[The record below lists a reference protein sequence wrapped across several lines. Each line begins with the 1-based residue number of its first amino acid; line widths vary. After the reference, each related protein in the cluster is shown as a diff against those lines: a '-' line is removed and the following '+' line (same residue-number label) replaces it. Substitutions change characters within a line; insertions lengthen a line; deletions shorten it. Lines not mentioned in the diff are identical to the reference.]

1 MQLDC
6 RSKNMKESPNQEVK
20 YNLPNE
26 EEQKK
31 KNRRITGIFVL
42 LTMITLDL
50 CALLAYTATIQDKK
64 KRKQYVVSEESITIH
79 NNLLTFVKTICED
92 DGHPVPNQIIGI
104 NYQEDKLLISSKNDS
119 DEIYVTYDHTGG
131 LQETLLLFKNSVS
144 TLEGYSIESSY
155 VLDNEK
161 ELNIGSAILDNQH
174 IGIVSKSI
182 TNEHYVS
189 FTGLCNC
196 GSMISMVHQPYDDG
210 GNYTNKLNAPKDN
223 KLVYD
228 LLHVVAHG
236 LEQ

>member
-1 MQLDC
+1 MEEA
-6 RSKNMKESPNQEVK
+6 SNHEVK

-31 KNRRITGIFVL
+31 KNKRITGIFVL
-42 LTMITLDL
+42 LTTIVIDV
-50 CALLAYTATIQDKK
+50 CSLLAYFATLKDKEK
-64 KRKQYVVSEESITIH
+64 KETYVVSEESKSIY
-79 NNLLTFVKTICED
+79 NNLLTYIKNICDD
-92 DGHPVPNQIIGI
+92 DGHPVPNQISGI

-119 DEIYVTYDHTGG
+119 NEIYVTYDHIGG
-131 LQETLLLFKNSVS
+131 LEETLLSFKNSVP

-182 TNEHYVS
+182 TNNYYVS
-189 FTGLCNC
+189 FTGLCSC
-196 GSMISMVHQPYDDG
+196 GSMISMVHQPYDEG
-210 GNYTNKLNAPKDN
+210 GNYTNKLNAPKEN

-228 LLHVVAHG
+228 LLYVVSYG
-236 LEQ
+236 LEQQ

>member
-1 MQLDC
+1 MEQT
-6 RSKNMKESPNQEVK
+6 NNQEVK

-42 LTMITLDL
+42 LTTIVIDV
-50 CALLAYTATIQDKK
+50 CSLLAYFATLKDKEK
-64 KRKQYVVSEESITIH
+64 KETYVVSEESKSIY
-79 NNLLTFVKTICED
+79 NNLLTYIKNICD
-92 DGHPVPNQIIGI
+92 DEGHPIPNQIIGI
-104 NYQEDKLLISSKNDS
+104 NYQDDKLLISSKNDTN
-119 DEIYVTYDHTGG
+119 EIYVTYDHIGG
-131 LQETLLLFKNSVS
+131 LEETLLSFKDSVPTS
-144 TLEGYSIESSY
+144 SSYSIESLFE
-155 VLDNEK
+155 LDNEK

-182 TNEHYVS
+182 TNEYYVS
-189 FTGLCNC
+189 FTGLCSC
-196 GSMISMVHQPYDDG
+196 GSMISMVHQPYDEG

-228 LLHVVAHG
+228 LLHVVAYG

>member
-1 MQLDC
+1 MD
-6 RSKNMKESPNQEVK
+6 NQEVK

-26 EEQKK
+26 EEQRK

-42 LTMITLDL
+42 LTTITLDI
-50 CALLAYTATIQDKK
+50 CALLAYIATIQDKK
-64 KRKQYVVSEESITIH
+64 KREQYVVSEESIAIH
-79 NNLLTFVKTICED
+79 NNLLSFIKTICED
-92 DGHPVPNQIIGI
+92 DSHPIPNQIIGI

-119 DEIYVTYDHTGG
+119 NEIYVTYNHTGG
-131 LQETLLLFKNSVS
+131 LEETLLSFKNSVP
-144 TLEGYSIESSY
+144 TLEGYAIESSY

-182 TNEHYVS
+182 TNEYYVS
-189 FTGLCNC
+189 FTGLCSC
-196 GSMISMVHQPYDDG
+196 GSMISMVHQPYDEG

-228 LLHVVAHG
+228 LLRVMAYG
-236 LEQ
+236 LETK

>member
-1 MQLDC
+1 MEQT
-6 RSKNMKESPNQEVK
+6 NNQEVK

-42 LTMITLDL
+42 LTTIVIDV
-50 CALLAYTATIQDKK
+50 CSLLAYFATLKDKEK
-64 KRKQYVVSEESITIH
+64 KETYVVSEESKSIY
-79 NNLLTFVKTICED
+79 NNLLTYIINICD
-92 DGHPVPNQIIGI
+92 DEGHPTPKQIIGI
-104 NYQEDKLLISSKNDS
+104 NYQDDKLLISSKNDTN
-119 DEIYVTYDHTGG
+119 EIYVTYDHTGG
-131 LQETLLLFKNSVS
+131 LEKTLLSFKDSVPTTS
-144 TLEGYSIESSY
+144 SYSIESLFE
-155 VLDNEK
+155 LDNEK

-189 FTGLCNC
+189 FTGLCSC
-196 GSMISMVHQPYDDG
+196 GSMISMVHQPYDDS
-210 GNYTNKLNAPKDN
+210 GNYTNKLNTPKDN

-228 LLHVVAHG
+228 FLHVVAYG

>member
-1 MQLDC
+1 MD
-6 RSKNMKESPNQEVK
+6 NQEVK

-42 LTMITLDL
+42 LTTITLDI
-50 CALLAYTATIQDKK
+50 CALLAYIATIQDKK
-64 KRKQYVVSEESITIH
+64 RREQYVVSEESITIH
-79 NNLLTFVKTICED
+79 NNLLTFIKTICDD
-92 DGHPVPNQIIGI
+92 DGHPIPNQIIGI
-104 NYQEDKLLISSKNDS
+104 NYEDNKLLISSKNDTN
-119 DEIYVTYDHTGG
+119 EIYVSYTHTGG
-131 LQETLLLFKNSVS
+131 LEETLSSFKNSVP

-182 TNEHYVS
+182 TNEYYIS
-189 FTGLCNC
+189 FTGLCSC
-196 GSMISMVHQPYDDG
+196 GSMISMVHQPYDEG

-223 KLVYD
+223 KMVYD
-228 LLHVVAHG
+228 LLYVIAFG
-236 LEQ
+236 TK